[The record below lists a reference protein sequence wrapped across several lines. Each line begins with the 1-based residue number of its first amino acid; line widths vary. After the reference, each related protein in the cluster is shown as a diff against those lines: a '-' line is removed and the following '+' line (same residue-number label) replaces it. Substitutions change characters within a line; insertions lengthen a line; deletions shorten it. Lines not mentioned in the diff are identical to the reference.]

1 MVFGDLI
8 AWYLFFGGTAAG
20 TFAVLAAVDL
30 HAAFCRARASRS
42 FAPLHRPPL
51 ARTRFA
57 ARRRIARMGYAA
69 SFVLLLTGM
78 LCLLADLGRPDV
90 FYLLFLFPTSSFVS
104 IGAFALSLFGAC
116 SILVLAESVLTLA
129 PVWEK
134 VALVAKAVGL
144 VLAVV
149 VMVYTG
155 LLLESVVAV
164 EVWRSAWL
172 PVLFLFSALSCGCGV
187 VLLCVCFCRTSA
199 GASSWVRKLSIADAA
214 FVIFEALAAV
224 AHAVSA
230 NVAHAGRPFDVLL
243 MGDQAALFWVGF
255 AGCGILAPLVIEAV
269 SLVGRRTGGGNS
281 AAVLG
286 VLVLAGGLCLRFAL
300 VNAGVQTAV

>member
-20 TFAVLAAVDL
+20 TFAVLAVVDL
-30 HAAFCRARASRS
+30 HSAFCRVLISGSSASPRGSLPARARV
-42 FAPLHRPPL
+42 AV
-51 ARTRFA
+51 
-57 ARRRIARMGYAA
+57 RRRITRIGYAA
-69 SFVLLLTGM
+69 SFVLLLAGM

-104 IGAFALSLFGAC
+104 IGAFALSLFGVC
-116 SILVLAESVLTLA
+116 SVSVLAESVLTLA

-134 VALVAKAVGL
+134 VSLGAKAVGL

-164 EVWRSAWL
+164 EVWHSAWL

-199 GASSWVRKLSIADAA
+199 GASLWVRKLSLADAA
-214 FVIFEALAAV
+214 FVFLEAIAAAV
-224 AHAVSA
+224 YAVSA
-230 NVAHAGRPFDVLL
+230 NVAHVGRPFDVLL
-243 MGDQAALFWVGF
+243 TGDQAALFWVGF
-255 AGCGILAPLVIEAV
+255 AGCGILAPLVIEAI
-269 SLVGRRTGGGNS
+269 SLTRRRAGRGNLGV
-281 AAVLG
+281 VLG